1 MSKPRK
7 IEQLEELARTMV
19 GDGKAPNLYFV
30 TVEGVVTTVTR
41 SLERAKWEWSRN
53 VSEDRRRAT
62 SVEDRRQGSVCQ
74 HDRDEDNG
82 GKWFTCDDSNL
93 FRK

>member
-30 TVEGVVTTVTR
+30 TVDGVVVTVTR
-41 SLERAKWEWSRN
+41 DLSVAKSEWRRN
-53 VSEDRRRAT
+53 VHNDRFT
-62 SVEDRRQGSVCQ
+62 PCDIEDRRQGVVCS
-74 HDRDEDNG
+74 HEKDEETSR
-82 GKWFTCDDSNL
+82 WITTDDSNL
-93 FRK
+93 LS